1 MTRKFKALLASIFL
15 IPVGAMVVACDVAPA
30 PDQSPGNTVGGSRF
44 TGWSQPHYVDLP
56 DGRKVLCVWE
66 SAYTNNGG
74 PSCDWDHA
82 K

>member
-1 MTRKFKALLASIFL
+1 MTRKFKAFLASIW
-15 IPVGAMVVACDVAPA
+15 IVPVGAMVVACAPGE
-30 PDQSPGNTVGGSRF
+30 PDPAGNTVGGTKF

-56 DGRKVLCVWE
+56 DGRKVMCVWE
-66 SAYTNNGG
+66 SVYTNNGG